1 MNHLNRFLANLLAAL
16 MLCGMFGAVAEMEVT
31 LDAPLD
37 IEVIESDEDILDTGL
52 DLDDPEGL
60 DLEAPDL
67 VSEAPEAAIASNAS
81 NAAEDSDSPFRINKD
96 GVLIKYTGSDASV
109 VIPNTVVA
117 IGKNAFANCDTL
129 NRVTIPSSVTEIRAR
144 AFYGCGNLTSVT
156 VLSRD
161 IEVLANNAFAG
172 TTPTFYTVIGCKLID
187 WAQAQGFKVVA
198 NIILLERSSRMSTY
212 VGETYRIFLNDAK
225 ATAYAS
231 DNLAVATVSEQGVV
245 KTVGKGTAVITVTLD
260 NGKALTLRLTV
271 SYPTASLSRTSI
283 TLNVGGSRTLS
294 VRNLRGRT
302 VSWSSSDNNIA
313 TVQNGKVTAAR
324 PGSCT
329 ITAALSDGT
338 FLRCKVTVND
348 PAALSKRKL
357 SLKVGK
363 SHTLT
368 VSGLY
373 GRSVSWSSSNS
384 NIATVQNGKVTA
396 RKSGKCTITAHIHNG
411 KTLKCKVT
419 VTDPAKLNKSRL
431 SLKVGQYSTLKVSG
445 LNGRSVQWSSNYP
458 NVASV
463 SGGKV
468 TAKGA
473 GTCTI
478 TARLSD
484 GKTLTCKVTVSSNGP
499 ALSKTVLTLKV
510 NKTYKLVVNNLGNNQ
525 VTWESNNINIATVD
539 QYGVITGVKAG
550 KCIIYAR
557 LSNGTVL
564 QCKLTVKR

>member
-1 MNHLNRFLANLLAAL
+1 MNHLNRFLAILLAAL

-212 VGETYRIFLNDAK
+212 VGETYRIFLNDAR

-231 DNLAVATVSEQGVV
+231 DNLAVATVSQQGVV
-245 KTVGKGTAVITVTLD
+245 KTVGKGTALITVTLT
-260 NGKALTLRLTV
+260 NGTALTLRLFVT
-271 SYPTASLSRTSI
+271 YPAASLSATSL
-283 TLNVGGSRTLS
+283 TLNAGSSKTLS
-294 VRNLRGRT
+294 VNNLKGRS
-302 VSWSSSDNNIA
+302 VSWSSSDNNVA
-313 TVQNGKVTAAR
+313 TVRNGSVTAVR

-338 FLRCKVTVND
+338 ILRCKVTVSD
-348 PAALSKRKL
+348 PAALSKSRL
-357 SLKVGK
+357 TLNVGQ

-368 VSGLY
+368 VSGLF
-373 GRSVSWSSSNS
+373 GRSVSWSSSNN

-396 RKSGKCTITAHIHNG
+396 KKPGSCTITAQVRNG

-419 VTDPAKLNKSRL
+419 VSDPVKLNKDKL
-431 SLKVGQYSTLKVSG
+431 SLKVGQYFTLKVSN
-445 LNGRSVQWSSNYP
+445 LNGRSVKWSSNYP

-468 TAKGA
+468 TAKGT
-473 GTCTI
+473 GKCTI

-484 GKTLTCKVTVSSNGP
+484 GKTLTCKVTVTSNGP
-499 ALSKTVLTLKV
+499 TLSNPKLTLRV
-510 NKTYKLVVNNLGNNQ
+510 GGTFKLVVNNLGKNK
-525 VTWESNNINIATVD
+525 VTWESNNQNIATVD
-539 QYGVITGVKAG
+539 QYGTVTAVKAG
-550 KCIIYAR
+550 KCIISAR

-564 QCKLTVKR
+564 QCKLTVRR